1 MEVTALEP
9 SPNIISEIEINGFK
23 AHFASTVP
31 LSPITLIL
39 GANSAGKSSIFQSLL
54 ALKQSFARGPNQFGD
69 LLTDGSSV
77 SLGMFGNVQHRHQP
91 EQTVSIGVTRSD
103 GTRSLFAFGAS
114 GHGPQHDQNFLA
126 TDGAIGLLTVERGD
140 ERAVLHNWDRELDAE
155 SSERTLVAS
164 VDWSHASVGS
174 ASSPVSITFS
184 LERESFV
191 VSSPGQPEQ
200 EAAIHK
206 LVSNA
211 FYPFIWRIAGA
222 AHIGPLR
229 RAGLRA
235 YDVVPSVLN
244 EVGSTGENLATI
256 LLRRDVLWRV
266 NRYLGHLSL
275 PFRIAAN
282 RLPTLGHTIDLRVVD
297 EKSGLSSGIQDVGFG
312 VSQILPMLTQIA
324 LSSALFDEQRY
335 ENAGRFGTGTEAA
348 QTADANI
355 PRQLI
360 LMEQPELHLHPRLC
374 VEFMRLLAGAHVRW
388 KQDRNG
394 AKPFVPRAQ
403 YLIETHSE
411 TLVEAAQ
418 QLVRTG
424 FLTPSDIC
432 ILSVE
437 PDSSEQNRSVVR
449 RIRLDENGRFL
460 DRWPRG
466 FFTEHRE
473 LAFGDLPKP
482 P

>member
-1 MEVTALEP
+1 MEVRPLEA
-9 SPNIISEIEINGFK
+9 SPDIISELNLEGFK
-23 AHFASTVP
+23 AHLDSKVP
-31 LSPITLIL
+31 LAPITLIL
-39 GANSAGKSSIFQSLL
+39 GANSAGKSSIFQSIL
-54 ALKQSFARGPNQFGD
+54 ALKQSLLRGPNQFSD
-69 LLTDGSSV
+69 LLTDGPCV
-77 SLGMFGNVQHRHQP
+77 RLGMFGNVQHRHAPDQL
-91 EQTVSIGVTRSD
+91 VSIRATRSS
-103 GTRSLFAFGAS
+103 GEQMSLTFEATGRDLRA
-114 GHGPQHDQNFLA
+114 GGDFLA
-126 TDGAIGLLTVERGD
+126 TDGAIRAINIEHGD
-140 ERAVLHNWDRELDAE
+140 AGALFDNWDREVDAE
-155 SSERTLVAS
+155 SKERTLVAS
-164 VDWSHASVGS
+164 VRWKGDRHADGNANV
-174 ASSPVSITFS
+174 AITFS

-191 VSSPGQPEQ
+191 VSSPGRPEQ
-200 EAAIHK
+200 EAAIRK

-211 FYPFIWRIAGA
+211 FYPFVWRIAGA

-229 RAGLRA
+229 RAGQRA

-324 LSSALFDEQRY
+324 LSSALFDERRY

-424 FLTPSDIC
+424 YLTPSDIC